1 MPQIVVGTAGHID
14 HGKSTLVRALTG
26 VEPDRLKEEK
36 ARGITIDLGFASW
49 RQDDVTVAFVDV
61 PGHERFVR
69 NMLAGAG
76 GIDAVLLVVA
86 ADEGVMPQTREHFE
100 ICRLLGVRAGVVAVT
115 KVDTVEPG
123 MAELAALD
131 VSELVKGSA
140 LAGAPIVPVSGR
152 TGEGLE
158 QLRAELL
165 ALAAHGTARSAGG
178 PVRLPVDR
186 VFSMRGFGTVVTGTL
201 DSGTLTAEQE
211 LEVVPGGR
219 RVKVRGLQVH
229 NAPARAASAGSRVAV
244 NLAGIDVDEIT
255 RGLVLASP
263 GTLPVTQVI
272 DASLQLLPGTRPLRH
287 NARVRFHQ
295 GTAEVLARISLVA
308 PAATGDP
315 TVAQQPGS
323 TGYVRLRLESPTPVA
338 RGDRFVLRAYSP
350 AVTIGGG
357 RVLDPA
363 PPRSGVRSPVAR
375 ARLDALDAPFRDEGS
390 REVDALLV
398 FVRESGAAGLPIDA
412 LRARAGAARA
422 SEAIAELRQ
431 RPDVWTAGD
440 RLLLRDWQGELA
452 QRVERALEA
461 HHRAEPLSE
470 GLPREEVR
478 ERVLGEASAP
488 VADAVLEALLQATR
502 IQGRDRLRLSG
513 HEVRLSG
520 EEAAAEEAL
529 LTAYRAGGLTPPDPG
544 ALAAA
549 TGLPVAVVQRVT
561 QLLLRQ
567 KRLVKLDTLIF
578 HPDALSQLKNE
589 VAAMKAAGARVE
601 VNVATFKGRYGLTRK
616 YAIPLLE
623 YLDRERITRREGE
636 SRVVI

>member
-1 MPQIVVGTAGHID
+1 MPHIVVGTAGHID

-26 VEPDRLKEEK
+26 VDPDRLTEEK

-49 RQDDVTVAFVDV
+49 RQGDVTVAFVDV

-100 ICRLLGVRAGVVAVT
+100 ICRLLGVRAGVIAVT
-115 KVDTVEPG
+115 KVDAVERG
-123 MAELAALD
+123 MTELAALD
-131 VSELVKGSA
+131 VAELVKGSA
-140 LAGAPIVPVSGR
+140 LATAPIVPVSGR
-152 TGEGLE
+152 TGEGLDR
-158 QLRAELL
+158 LREELL
-165 ALAAHGTARSAGG
+165 ALAAHGTARAADG

-201 DSGTLTAEQE
+201 DSGTLTVEQE
-211 LEVVPGGR
+211 LDVVPGGR

-229 NAPARAASAGSRVAV
+229 NAATRAATAGSRVAV
-244 NLAGIDVDEIT
+244 NLAGVDVDEIA
-255 RGLVLASP
+255 RGVVLASP
-263 GTLPVTQVI
+263 GTLPVTQLV

-295 GTAEVLARISLVA
+295 GTAEVLARVSLVA
-308 PAATGDP
+308 PAAPGDGP
-315 TVAQQPGS
+315 VEQQPGS
-323 TGYVRLRLESPTPVA
+323 TGYVRLRLESPAPVA

-357 RVLDPA
+357 RVLDPT
-363 PPRSGVRSPVAR
+363 PPRAGVRSPATR
-375 ARLDALDAPFRDEGS
+375 ARLAALDAPFGDERS
-390 REVDALLV
+390 QEVDALLV
-398 FVRESGAAGLPIDA
+398 FVRESGPAGLSLEE

-422 SEAIAELRQ
+422 GHAIAGLQ
-431 RPDVWTAGD
+431 RRGDVWTAGG
-440 RLLLRDWQGELA
+440 RLLLREWQEALA
-452 QRVERALEA
+452 TRVERALEA

-478 ERVLGEASAP
+478 ERVLGDASPP
-488 VADAVLEALLQATR
+488 VADAVLEGLLQANR
-502 IQGRDRLRLSG
+502 IQGRDRLRLPG

-529 LTAYRAGGLTPPDPG
+529 LSAYRAGGLTPPDPS
-544 ALAAA
+544 ALPAA
-549 TGLPVAVVQRVT
+549 TGLPAAVVHRVT
-561 QLLLRQ
+561 QLLLRR

-578 HPDALSQLKNE
+578 HPDALSQLKDE
-589 VAAMKAAGARVE
+589 IAAMKAAGGRVE

-636 SRVVI
+636 SRIVL